1 MATREA
7 PNGARATTDGSLD
20 REPTHRPP
28 LLIFVHIPKTAG
40 TTLTRILRTNEPGPR
55 TRHGGNVFKGG
66 GGVKRGVRFVRLL
79 RDDSGELDR
88 VRILTGHFPLGM
100 RDHLPSHLPQERE
113 LRFFTFLREP
123 VDRTLSHYHAI
134 REAGRGYGLPPLAAD
149 ATLEDTLAG
158 GYLHDNLQT
167 RMLSG
172 LPEPFG
178 EVDDEMLAQA
188 KHNLRDGLAC
198 FGLTERFDESLV
210 LAKQRLGLRSILYG
224 SSARVNAK
232 RPRGD
237 DIPAELRHA
246 AERCNRHDIELY
258 RYAEQLF
265 DAAPERNQPDF
276 EIELAALHAA
286 QADGEIELE
295 IPPPASFDGEQ
306 AWRLLLHARASLLL
320 LEWERSEAEVKS
332 AAARARTRELK
343 RRLERLEA
351 EARAPTKRDARRSK
365 PKSARARP
373 KQARRR
379 GENGG

>member
-1 MATREA
+1 M
-7 PNGARATTDGSLD
+7 
-20 REPTHRPP
+20 
-28 LLIFVHIPKTAG
+28 
-40 TTLTRILRTNEPGPR
+40 
-55 TRHGGNVFKGG
+55 FKGG
-66 GGVKRGVRFVRLL
+66 GGIKRGVRFVRLL
-79 RDDSGELDR
+79 KNDSGELDR
-88 VRILTGHFPLGM
+88 ASVLTGHFPLGM
-100 RDHLPSHLPQERE
+100 REYLPSHLPEERE

-123 VDRTLSHYHAI
+123 TDRTLSHYYAI
-134 REAGRGYGLPPLAAD
+134 RESGGGYALPPLPAE
-149 ATLEDTLAG
+149 ATLEDALAG

-237 DIPAELRHA
+237 DVPAELRHA

-286 QADGEIELE
+286 QADGEIELDA
-295 IPPPASFDGEQ
+295 PPPDNYSGDHHS
-306 AWRLLLHARASLLL
+306 WRMLLHARATTM
-320 LEWERSEAEVKS
+320 RSE
-332 AAARARTRELK
+332 
-343 RRLERLEA
+343 LERAELRALVYESAQRDQEVLRALELIHAAGKTTPGRDA
-351 EARAPTKRDARRSK
+351 ETAMRAIQLLVGRRQSAGPKRQLRDARRSRK
-365 PKSARARP
+365 PSESAD
-373 KQARRR
+373 
-379 GENGG
+379 G